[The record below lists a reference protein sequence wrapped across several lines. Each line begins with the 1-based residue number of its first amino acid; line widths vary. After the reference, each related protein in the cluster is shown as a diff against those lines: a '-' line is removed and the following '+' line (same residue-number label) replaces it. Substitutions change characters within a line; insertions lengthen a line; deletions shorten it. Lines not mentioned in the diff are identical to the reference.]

1 MLPFHA
7 LADSKHTKVGQD
19 KFLAN
24 RQLST
29 PYARVIGP
37 VATAPLSDLPA
48 GSRQKAKACLRGVR
62 ALYRSMHQGTQAA
75 PARREGH
82 AYAYAVSLAS
92 DGRRNSPAA
101 SVAGAF
107 SRGVA

>member
-1 MLPFHA
+1 MRPCHA
-7 LADSKHTKVGQD
+7 LAISKHTKVGQD
-19 KFLAN
+19 NIFVTA
-24 RQLST
+24 RR
-29 PYARVIGP
+29 PIDFARVKGP

-62 ALYRSMHQGTQAA
+62 ALHRSMHQGTQAA

>member
-1 MLPFHA
+1 MFCCLWNTNY
-7 LADSKHTKVGQD
+7 TKVGQD
-19 KFLAN
+19 NIFAIG
-24 RQLST
+24 QLSRS
-29 PYARVIGP
+29 YARVKGP

-62 ALYRSMHQGTQAA
+62 ALHRSMHQGTQAA